1 MSEKRTHDQFLQDV
15 TEWARQDPTEPE
27 QPEPMAWIPLNI
39 TERQVIIEQWH
50 MDEGKPSQLCR
61 MIEAKLKELNT

>member
-1 MSEKRTHDQFLQDV
+1 MSVKRNHDQFLHDL
-15 TEWARQDPTEPE
+15 TDWCRQDPTEPE
-27 QPEPMAWIPLNI
+27 QVEPTAWISLNS